1 MCKSLAETARY
12 FDEIR
17 DELLGLREID
27 NLEMFRLITDL
38 GKGLAG
44 LEESERTEDNY
55 VHGCVSNVYVA
66 ASLVDGCVHY
76 RGESESHVVR
86 GYLAVL
92 VEGLSGLSPSDLAG
106 GTADLVERFARETD
120 LKASLTPN
128 RANAFGNIYDLMVSK
143 AAAFR

>member
-1 MCKSLAETARY
+1 MCKSLAEAARY

-17 DELLGLREID
+17 DELQGLREID
-27 NLEMFRLITDL
+27 NLEMFRLVTDL
-38 GKGLAG
+38 GKALPG

-55 VHGCVSNVYVA
+55 VHGCVSNVYVS

-76 RGESESHVVR
+76 QGESESHVVR

-92 VEGLSGLSPSDLAG
+92 VEGLSGLAPSDVVS
-106 GTADLVERFARETD
+106 GTADLVEQFARGTD

-128 RANAFGNIYDLMVSK
+128 RANAFGNIYKLMVSK
-143 AAAFR
+143 ASGFQ